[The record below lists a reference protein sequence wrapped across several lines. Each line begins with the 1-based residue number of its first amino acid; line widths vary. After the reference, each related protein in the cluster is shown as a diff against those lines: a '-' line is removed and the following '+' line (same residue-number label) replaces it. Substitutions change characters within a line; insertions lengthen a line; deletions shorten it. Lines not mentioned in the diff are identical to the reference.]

1 MCVVSRPA
9 TEGDLDAGL
18 VSESAVAVGTD
29 PVNPVVSSNASTAAV
44 TTVAAITVT
53 VTAVTTDVNAD
64 GVIDPGDRVDWEVT
78 ATNTGRTAV
87 TDLNLTDSLGNV
99 VACNQSELVR
109 DAKTVCA
116 LATYT
121 IGASDAGSTVTNTLV
136 ASGVDL
142 PGVNVTSFGTSASVV
157 VHDEP
162 PQASSLALAG
172 TNARLALIIVSM
184 LVAFGGLF
192 VLAGHRRRR
201 RVL

>member
-1 MCVVSRPA
+1 MP
-9 TEGDLDAGL
+9 
-18 VSESAVAVGTD
+18 
-29 PVNPVVSSNASTAAV
+29 
-44 TTVAAITVT
+44 AITVT

-87 TDLNLTDSLGNV
+87 TDLNLTDSLGNA

-142 PGVNVTSFGTSASVV
+142 PGVTVTSFGTSASVV

-162 PQASSLALAG
+162 TAGIEPGPGRHQRPAGPDHRQHAGRLRWSVRAGRASSPSPRALSRAKI
-172 TNARLALIIVSM
+172 ALP
-184 LVAFGGLF
+184 LL
-192 VLAGHRRRR
+192 
-201 RVL
+201 